1 MAQILVE
8 TFMAP
13 RLYFL
18 VTFAEFRTFPSA
30 TIGWIDIKLGTDIFK
45 EYSKLKELQG
55 AFILC

>member
-30 TIGWIDIKLGTDIFK
+30 TIGWIDLKLGTDIF
-45 EYSKLKELQG
+45 E
-55 AFILC
+55 